1 MLPTDAAM
9 LLSVVNMKLR
19 DRYASLEE
27 LCDDL
32 EEAPEKIEARLAAF
46 GYEYNAEENRFM
58 PRK

>member
-19 DRYASLEE
+19 DKYASFEE

-32 EEAPEKIEARLAAF
+32 EEDPETIEARLAAF
-46 GYEYNAEENRFM
+46 GYGYDAEENRFM
-58 PRK
+58 PKK